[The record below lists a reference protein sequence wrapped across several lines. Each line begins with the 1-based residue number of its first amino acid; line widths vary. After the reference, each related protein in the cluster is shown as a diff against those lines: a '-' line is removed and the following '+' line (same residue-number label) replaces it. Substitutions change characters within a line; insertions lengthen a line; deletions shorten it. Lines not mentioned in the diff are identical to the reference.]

1 MPLPSILDVA
11 RTHLFDDRD
20 ALVAAG
26 MHPATIG
33 HLLRIRDVYSY
44 WLNFPLKRDKEIVA
58 LVRRKYDLSDTQAR
72 TDLRLVKTLLGDFQQ
87 STKDYHRFRA
97 FSMIEDSFHAAKAA
111 GNTRDMVAA
120 ADKYAKYA
128 KLDKEDERDVDWGEL
143 KLLNLEFTDDP
154 AVIGISRMP
163 DHRKKI
169 RALKE
174 KYWNDN
180 VVDVLPENVEFN
192 VDDLFDVNKDG
203 E

>member
-11 RTHLFDDRD
+11 RNHLFDDHD

-26 MHPATIG
+26 LHPATIG

-58 LVRRKYDLSDTQAR
+58 VIRQKYGVGDTQAR

-97 FSMIEDSFHAAKAA
+97 FSMIEDSFNAAKAA

-128 KLDKEDERDVDWGEL
+128 KLDKDDERDVNWDDVN
-143 KLLNLEFTDDP
+143 LLELEFTDDP
-154 AVIGISRMP
+154 TVIGLSRLP
-163 DHRKKI
+163 DHRNKI
-169 RALKE
+169 RALKD

-180 VVDVLPENVEFN
+180 IVDVVPEDVEFN
-192 VDDLFDVNKDG
+192 VDDLFDIGKDG
-203 E
+203 R

>member
-11 RTHLFDDRD
+11 RTHLFDDHD

-26 MHPATIG
+26 LHPATIG

-58 LVRRKYDLSDTQAR
+58 VIRQKYGVGDTQAR

-97 FSMIEDSFHAAKAA
+97 FSMIEDSFHAAKDA

-128 KLDKEDERDVDWGEL
+128 KLDKDDERDVNWDDIN
-143 KLLNLEFTDDP
+143 LLELEFTDDP
-154 AVIGISRMP
+154 TVIGLSRLP
-163 DHRKKI
+163 DHRNKI
-169 RALKE
+169 RALKD
-174 KYWNDN
+174 KYWSDN
-180 VVDVLPENVEFN
+180 IVDVVPEDVEFN
-192 VDDLFDVNKDG
+192 VDDLFDIGKDG
-203 E
+203 R